1 VYHKHWLT
9 SGIDLAAWTLALLC
23 QNACRITRTILAPT
37 SGSLSDSSSSE
48 TDRLTS
54 TPNNSIPGLKMGSKS
69 DIDQG
74 HPVSENNTH
83 RAATTDDTP
92 PIYYDSEPSS
102 QPPRSL
108 TQHTQTQVPP
118 TPNPSATTQPPN
130 KPPNQHRNSAPASTI
145 HAISPYVDLDAE
157 RRTNR
162 KSKSL
167 RERWKYFKER
177 NFHDDHVG
185 ENQASGSS
193 GPQINVMGGRL

>member
-1 VYHKHWLT
+1 
-9 SGIDLAAWTLALLC
+9 
-23 QNACRITRTILAPT
+23 
-37 SGSLSDSSSSE
+37 
-48 TDRLTS
+48 
-54 TPNNSIPGLKMGSKS
+54 MGSKS
-69 DIDQG
+69 DIDQD
-74 HPVSENNTH
+74 HLVVENSNPRST
-83 RAATTDDTP
+83 ATIEDTP

-102 QPPRSL
+102 QPPRYL
-108 TQHTQTQVPP
+108 TQHTQTQVQPK
-118 TPNPSATTQPPN
+118 PNPSATTPPAN

-167 RERWKYFKER
+167 RERWKDFKER
-177 NFHDDHVG
+177 NFHDDHAG